1 MHLCIICPSL
11 LYLNAQAINFFR
23 YRHHYLWRYI
33 PHHARPIANATAQ
46 HLLLVSAPAC
56 VRGCPKSYGALD
68 VRISNHTHLQT
79 TVAILI
85 PPDIWHKQTRH
96 SRRAS
101 FKVETD
107 VIKSERSDT
116 PGPTKAQARKDKW
129 GRARS
134 GKCC

>member
-1 MHLCIICPSL
+1 MEGQSHR
-11 LYLNAQAINFFR
+11 LNEPVDNPKGRKIGQ
-23 YRHHYLWRYI
+23 
-33 PHHARPIANATAQ
+33 
-46 HLLLVSAPAC
+46 
-56 VRGCPKSYGALD
+56 VRMNKL
-68 VRISNHTHLQT
+68 T
-79 TVAILI
+79 